1 MDVENSGYM
10 SRSFRER
17 IAIYLTGG
25 IFIFSG
31 VFVSLWVFAPEFS
44 ATGGTLAGVIL
55 GTFTTA
61 LIGVLG
67 RDIAEAALVGR
78 EKSNSNGEEV

>member
-1 MDVENSGYM
+1 VDVDSSGYM
-10 SRSFRER
+10 SRSYRER

-31 VFVSLWVFAPEFS
+31 VFVALWVLTPEFS

-67 RDIAEAALVGR
+67 RDIAEAALMGR
-78 EKSNSNGEEV
+78 EKPDGNSEEV

>member
-1 MDVENSGYM
+1 MLPDYNGYM
-10 SRSFRER
+10 SPSFRER
-17 IAIYLTGG
+17 IAIYLTVG

-31 VFVSLWVFAPEFS
+31 LFVGLWVLTPTFS

-61 LIGVLG
+61 LIGILG
-67 RDIAEAALVGR
+67 RDIAEQALVSRDKNDQDG
-78 EKSNSNGEEV
+78 GGV

>member
-1 MDVENSGYM
+1 MDVENSDYM

-25 IFIFSG
+25 IFAFSG
-31 VFVSLWVFAPEFS
+31 VFVALWVFTPEFS

-67 RDIAEAALVGR
+67 RDIAEAALAGR
-78 EKSNSNGEEV
+78 EKPNGNSEEV

>member
-1 MDVENSGYM
+1 MHTHYNGYM

-17 IAIYLTGG
+17 IAVYLTGG
-25 IFIFSG
+25 IFAFSG
-31 VFVSLWVFAPEFS
+31 VFVALWILTPEFS

-61 LIGVLG
+61 LIGILG
-67 RDIAEAALVGR
+67 RDVAEAALANR
-78 EKSNSNGEEV
+78 ERNGDGTDTQ

>member
-1 MDVENSGYM
+1 MAFDGALMN
-10 SRSFRER
+10 RSFRER
-17 IAIYLTGG
+17 LALYLTVG

-31 VFVSLWVFAPEFS
+31 IFVALWVFTPEFS

-61 LIGVLG
+61 LIGILG
-67 RDIAEAALVGR
+67 RDIAETALATR
-78 EKSNSNGEEV
+78 DNQDQDGEGA